1 MKAANNAEE
10 DKEESAPAAQFLLDM
25 VCNLYHS
32 KQAKYTDSQRYE
44 KLRYDMLI
52 AAIDG
57 ALPMHNSAMVSSS
70 EGWIHFDFDMP
81 CVTGHHL
88 SICVTD
94 ACAFASPGLVQKDV
108 ACFVSCIEL
117 AKPTFSAHVPVPIEA
132 QVGSVLLWCGSSFS
146 GLGGSE
152 CLCVQIAQSAPHC
165 GCPLPLTILLLHAV
179 GADVGPKCP

>member
-1 MKAANNAEE
+1 MGTHEQLMLQVKAANNAEE

-70 EGWIHFDFDMP
+70 EG
-81 CVTGHHL
+81 CRHL
-88 SICVTD
+88 DLMSSLVIMCNDICVT
-94 ACAFASPGLVQKDV
+94 AR
-108 ACFVSCIEL
+108 
-117 AKPTFSAHVPVPIEA
+117 
-132 QVGSVLLWCGSSFS
+132 
-146 GLGGSE
+146 
-152 CLCVQIAQSAPHC
+152 
-165 GCPLPLTILLLHAV
+165 
-179 GADVGPKCP
+179 